1 MGLVKLVIALLLF
14 GVVCGHYGITISEPV
29 SIIGIA
35 ILLGGFIAH
44 KES

>member
-1 MGLVKLVIALLLF
+1 MGLVKLAIALFLF
-14 GVVCGHYGITISEPV
+14 GVVCGLYEITISEPE

-44 KES
+44 KED

>member
-1 MGLVKLVIALLLF
+1 MGLVKFVIALIVF
-14 GVVCGHYGITISEPV
+14 GVVCGSNGITISETE

>member
-1 MGLVKLVIALLLF
+1 MGFVKLIIALILF
-14 GVVCGHYGITISEPV
+14 SVVCGNYGITISDPV

-44 KES
+44 KED